1 MNLKMTLEKKRTLK
15 FQKLKNSNRSMTRQ
29 WTSLLKVKLT
39 LKERKL
45 LKTRDFNSK
54 SRESENIMIR
64 CNNQLRGTKKDS
76 SKRRRKLKK
85 CLLRELLEYSKKRK
99 VLRLSTNKRERL
111 LRNLRRTSNKLPH
124 KMKEKELYK
133 LKSTKVLKKDNMISL
148 LDLKL
153 KIRNSRSKMIN

>member
-1 MNLKMTLEKKRTLK
+1 MNLKMTLEKKRILK
-15 FQKLKNSNRSMTRQ
+15 FQKLKNS
-29 WTSLLKVKLT
+29 
-39 LKERKL
+39 
-45 LKTRDFNSK
+45 K
-54 SRESENIMIR
+54 SRESKNIMIK

-99 VLRLSTNKRERL
+99 VLRLSTNKRENL

-133 LKSTKVLKKDNMISL
+133 LKSTKVLKKDNMTLL

>member
-1 MNLKMTLEKKRTLK
+1 MTLEKKRTLK

-45 LKTRDFNSK
+45 LKTRDFNFK
-54 SRESENIMIR
+54 SRESKNIMIR
-64 CNNQLRGTKKDS
+64 CNKQLRGTKKDS

-111 LRNLRRTSNKLPH
+111 LRNLRRTSNNLPH
-124 KMKEKELYK
+124 KTKEKELYK
-133 LKSTKVLKKDNMISL
+133 LKLPKSWKKITWPYCWTWDW
-148 LDLKL
+148 K
-153 KIRNSRSKMIN
+153 